1 MDHKPVHRANTI
13 PKDGKP
19 SPASSLWIL
28 GSWKDLLLFVGTPAL
43 IIPLVATAGSRW
55 TTEEIAVY
63 VAAFGAIGHHLPGMM
78 RAYGDRELFRRFKV
92 RFLVSPLFLLSV
104 CLLFAHWHLNGLRV
118 IFLLWGAWHAL
129 AQVYGFV
136 RIYDA
141 KRGSFAPLTVR
152 LDWLMCLAW
161 FGLGLFYSPGRMA
174 ALLDVFYLSGGP
186 PIPGAAI
193 HTFQTA
199 WGMATALI
207 TGSFL
212 INLWW
217 QWREGQPANPIKVLL
232 MATSF
237 GFWYYAMVGIDNVLL
252 GIALFEI
259 FHDVQYLSIVWL
271 YNRRRVDKGQ
281 GIGAFTRFLF
291 RRSGVLIGLYVGLVF
306 AYGAIQLLADAIDRG
321 VLQQSLFGVV
331 TASTLLHFYFDGFIW
346 KVRERST
353 RQGLGLRG
361 GQADEA
367 APGPGRGLSHGLMW
381 SLFVIPVC
389 LMGWAEWQSSG
400 SKLEHYRSLVASL
413 PDSWYAHNRLG
424 LELRKEG
431 RLEAAAQSFRQAL
444 ALKSESAEVHNNL
457 GVTLRSQDKTEEAV
471 AHLRHALRLR
481 PGAIEAL
488 DNLGIAL
495 ASQGKIEEA
504 MRLFGKVLE
513 LNPKSAEAL
522 VNLGAASRSKGE
534 LEEAITYYRRALE
547 VDAESTEAH
556 YNLGNLLQDQG
567 KLDQAVSHYRQALLF
582 KPRYYPAHNNLAMA
596 LKTQGKL
603 DQAIAHYRQALA
615 ANPGWPPAANG
626 LAWILATHPDP
637 DVRDVAEALKLAQ
650 RTAQSTQYR
659 HAPSLDTLAGAY
671 AAAGRFDRAVAMAQA
686 ALKAASTAPDKAL
699 ATDIR
704 RRLAFYRQAL
714 ASRERRKAMK

>member
-1 MDHKPVHRANTI
+1 MDPKPAHRANTI

-28 GSWKDLLLFVGTPAL
+28 ASWKDLLLFVATPAL
-43 IIPLVATAGSRW
+43 IIPLAVAARSRW
-55 TTEEIAVY
+55 NTEEIVVY

-141 KRGSFAPLTVR
+141 KSGSFAPLTAR

-161 FGLGLFYSPGRMA
+161 FGLGLFYSPERMA

-186 PIPGAAI
+186 PIPAAAI

-217 QWREGQPANPIKVLL
+217 QWREGQPANPIKALL

-237 GFWYYAMVGIDNVLL
+237 GFWYYAMVGIHNVLL

-306 AYGAIQLLADAIDRG
+306 AYGTIQLLADAIDRG
-321 VLQQSLFGVV
+321 FVQQTLFGVV

-367 APGPGRGLSHGLMW
+367 APRPGRGLNHGLMW

-400 SKLEHYRSLVASL
+400 SKLEHHRSLVAAL

-424 LELRKEG
+424 LDLRKEG

-444 ALKSESAEVHNNL
+444 ALKSDSAEVHNNL
-457 GVTLRSQDKTEEAV
+457 GVTLRSQDRTEEAV
-471 AHLRHALRLR
+471 AHFRHALRLR
-481 PGAIEAL
+481 PGAIEVL

-504 MRLFGKVLE
+504 VGLFGKVLE
-513 LNPKSAEAL
+513 LKPNSAEAM
-522 VNLGAASRSKGE
+522 VNLGAALKSQGKLGK
-534 LEEAITYYRRALE
+534 AMAYYRRALE
-547 VDAESTEAH
+547 ADAESTEAH
-556 YNLGNLLQDQG
+556 YNLGNLLRDQG
-567 KLDQAVSHYRQALLF
+567 KLDQAVSHYRKALQF
-582 KPRYYPAHNNLAMA
+582 KPQYYPAHNNLAMA
-596 LKTQGKL
+596 LKAQGKL
-603 DQAIAHYRQALA
+603 DRAITHYRQALA
-615 ANPGWPPAANG
+615 ANSGWAPALNG

-637 DVRDVAEALKLAQ
+637 GVRDAAEAIELAELS
-650 RTAQSTQYR
+650 TQSTQYR
-659 HAPSLDTLAGAY
+659 HAPSLDTLAGAL
-671 AAAGRFDRAVAMAQA
+671 AAAGEFDRAVTMAQA
-686 ALKAASTAPDKAL
+686 ALKVASAAQDETLVK
-699 ATDIR
+699 DIG
-704 RRLAFYRQAL
+704 RRLAFYRQAR
-714 ASRERRKAMK
+714 ANQERSQGRE